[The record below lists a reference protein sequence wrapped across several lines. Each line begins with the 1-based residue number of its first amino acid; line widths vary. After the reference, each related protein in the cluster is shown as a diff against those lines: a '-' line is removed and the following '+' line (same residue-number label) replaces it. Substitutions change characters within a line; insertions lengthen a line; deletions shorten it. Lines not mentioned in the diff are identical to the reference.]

1 MKRLITPAAAA
12 LAVAFTALGS
22 SSVALAEE
30 PESESM
36 APPRPPGPALP
47 HDVITYE
54 ESRPNGALIG
64 SGLTMFAFSYIPSMI
79 VAASSSRAGDNT
91 LYVPVAG
98 PWMNLA
104 QRDNACPN
112 GRCPGD
118 TPNKVLLAFDGVFQG
133 LGALQVLGG
142 FLFPTTRTVTQTA
155 GVHVLPSVSAH
166 QVGLTA
172 VGAF

>member
-1 MKRLITPAAAA
+1 MKRWITPVAAA

-30 PESESM
+30 SESGSM
-36 APPRPPGPALP
+36 APPRPPGPARTR
-47 HDVITYE
+47 DVITYE

-64 SGLTMFAFSYIPSMI
+64 SGLTMFAFSYVPSLI
-79 VAASSSRAGDNT
+79 VAASSSHPADSA
-91 LYVPVAG
+91 LFVPVVG
-98 PWMNLA
+98 PWMDLA
-104 QRDNACPN
+104 RRDSVCPN

-133 LGALQVLGG
+133 LGVLQVLGG

-155 GVHVLPSVSAH
+155 GVHVLPSVGFH

>member
-12 LAVAFTALGS
+12 LAVALTALGS
-22 SSVALAEE
+22 SSVALAH
-30 PESESM
+30 ESGSR
-36 APPRPPGPALP
+36 ATSRLPGPARP

-54 ESRPNGALIG
+54 ESMPNGSLIG
-64 SGLTMFAFSYIPSMI
+64 SGLTMFAFSYVPSMV
-79 VAASSSRAGDNT
+79 VAASSSRAVDNST

-104 QRDNACPN
+104 RRDRDCPN
-112 GRCPGD
+112 GRCMGD
-118 TPNKVLLAFDGVFQG
+118 TPNKVLLVVDGVFQG
-133 LGALQVLGG
+133 IGVLQVLGG

-155 GVHVLPSVSAH
+155 GVHVLPSVGMH